1 MALIWWLSTCGFF
14 GIVPSKTAVFV
25 VGAVLMV
32 GIWTAAIIRAITST
46 VLVMRVTME
55 VEIMVMAVVWLARVS
70 FVEIVSLKLVVT
82 SWAVVWVVAQ
92 VGRGLIPLLVGN

>member
-1 MALIWWLSTCGFF
+1 MIWWLSTCGFF

-32 GIWTAAIIRAITST
+32 GIWTAAIVRAITST

-70 FVEIVSLKLVVT
+70 FVEIMSLKLVVT
-82 SWAVVWVVAQ
+82 FWAAAWVVAQ
-92 VGRGLIPLLVGN
+92 VVRRLIPFVTRN

>member
-1 MALIWWLSTCGFF
+1 MIWWLSTCGFF

-32 GIWTAAIIRAITST
+32 GIWTAAIVRAITST
-46 VLVMRVTME
+46 VLGMWVTME

-70 FVEIVSLKLVVT
+70 FVEIMSLKLVVT
-82 SWAVVWVVAQ
+82 FWAAAWVVAQ
-92 VGRGLIPLLVGN
+92 VVRRLIPFVTRN